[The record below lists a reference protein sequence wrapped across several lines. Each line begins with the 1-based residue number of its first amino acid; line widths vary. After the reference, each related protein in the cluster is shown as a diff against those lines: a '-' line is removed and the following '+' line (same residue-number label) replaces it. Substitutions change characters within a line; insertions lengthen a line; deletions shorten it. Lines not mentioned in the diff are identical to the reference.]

1 MNDKFNNIDRI
12 ISDLR
17 EYKNKISSAIVD
29 NQDSVSSIISKID
42 SMIQKLSEANAE
54 MRRNKNGMD
63 SKKRW

>member
-1 MNDKFNNIDRI
+1 MNESFNNIDRI

-42 SMIQKLSEANAE
+42 SMIQMLSEANTA
-54 MRRNKNGMD
+54 MRQEKSSMD
-63 SKKRW
+63 SRKKW